1 MSTPRPS
8 LHFILDWDGTLTKRD
23 TLAVLANIPAAR
35 RSAQQQDPWAPITS
49 AYADDYAAHARSY
62 RPETAARTT
71 LAAEAA
77 WLASLKE
84 VEERSVR
91 RVEEA
96 GVFRGV
102 TVRDVEDG
110 AKEVM
115 EKGDVELRR
124 GWEGVFLLGGERGA
138 LVEGRAGAVGLD
150 VSIVSVNWSA
160 TFIRA
165 CLLHAAARAEG
176 RDAALRDKLREAVKQ
191 VRIIANEI
199 EGLNDPEGS
208 SGMLNKKD
216 EDGIRT
222 SSDKL
227 RCMQQIRQGQE
238 ERLVVYVGDSPTDLE
253 CLTAADV
260 GVCIRDDPMSSAQKE
275 LAKTLD
281 RISDT
286 CAELSAVRDVKTLDL
301 KNNTLYWARDLEEVV
316 EMIGR
321 ITTS

>member
-35 RSAQQQDPWAPITS
+35 RSAQQQDPGPPSPAPTPTTTPPT
-49 AYADDYAAHARSY
+49 R
-62 RPETAARTT
+62 ART
-71 LAAEAA
+71 AR
-77 WLASLKE
+77 KPRR
-84 VEERSVR
+84 ERSVR

-115 EKGDVELRR
+115 EKGD
-124 GWEGVFLLGGERGA
+124 GA